1 MKIIKKISIDI
12 LKIAIIS
19 SQLTLYLKKINWF
32 IFCFRCLAGQ
42 YWDNTD
48 AKPQCSK
55 WKKKF
60 ELVNFDNICFMNRK

>member
-55 WKKKF
+55 
-60 ELVNFDNICFMNRK
+60 